1 MTMTKQAYLRDENL
15 LTLLSLH
22 DFIIPEIQ
30 REYVWGSSDN
40 CNKILKPFLVSI
52 KNNAEIDEHCHHAH
66 SRENQHIGFL
76 YSYKPQYIRDLSNRI
91 TDEYL
96 IDGQQ
101 RFTSLFL
108 LLLIR
113 AVRENRM
120 VDFCNLIRWGDNVLA
135 FDYKVRQLT
144 HRFIFDLIAH
154 LVKDGADTI
163 QCIKSREYP
172 SWLLKDY
179 QEDITIGNILNA
191 IRCIEDVFPNNE
203 DCYYDYLLTK
213 IHFWHFKTDVTSQGE
228 ELYITMN
235 SRGEELS
242 VHEFE
247 KSRKL
252 KGTDQLKWGEKWEE
266 WQTYFWR
273 NRANA
278 CEGKPNFDA
287 DKGFNN
293 LLSCLDAMGKAFST
307 GFDSIEDIE
316 IAIDA
321 LQFIVDTDWEV
332 VLHQFDAE
340 FYTEWVG
347 KLKRDIWGRINTTTA
362 KWTIEHKSDTTQKE
376 NAVLLWPLFYYYYLA
391 KGNNSE
397 PDKLTFVRLMHLCYL
412 NYHSKKT
419 NHEHIRSFV
428 EALFSSHSD
437 MTNLGSLY
445 LNFEEKY
452 ISEEHIYISNLIHG
466 DSDYKLESMIWQ
478 LQDKEYF
485 LDGENVGGDTIFRFL
500 KDILGQGI
508 DVKNGIKNMLEGY
521 DTLFPAND
529 RHRNEILVKR
539 ILLHYK
545 DENGQTFWKQTS
557 PYYNRNYETSSW
569 KRIIRCN
576 AFMIFYNEISRK
588 YTYSFSEQDLV
599 SFVEKKQNEFY
610 SDDSN
615 RVFNSKKWSDRRL
628 AIFFDTIT
636 EGRLWS
642 QNNYPDLGFYESTN
656 LEAKAFIDK
665 TRIGN
670 RICGRKNQWQMKE
683 LPANWEWHLQNM
695 YRYYDF
701 HFD

>member
-1 MTMTKQAYLRDENL
+1 M
-15 LTLLSLH
+15 
-22 DFIIPEIQ
+22 
-30 REYVWGSSDN
+30 
-40 CNKILKPFLVSI
+40 
-52 KNNAEIDEHCHHAH
+52 
-66 SRENQHIGFL
+66 
-76 YSYKPQYIRDLSNRI
+76 
-91 TDEYL
+91 
-96 IDGQQ
+96 
-101 RFTSLFL
+101 
-108 LLLIR
+108 
-113 AVRENRM
+113 
-120 VDFCNLIRWGDNVLA
+120 
-135 FDYKVRQLT
+135 
-144 HRFIFDLIAH
+144 
-154 LVKDGADTI
+154 KDGADTI

>member
-1 MTMTKQAYLRDENL
+1 MTMTNQAYLRDENL

-40 CNKILKPFLVSI
+40 CNKILKPFLLSI

-66 SRENQHIGFL
+66 SREIQHIGFL
-76 YSYKPQYIRDLSNRI
+76 YSYKPQYIRDLSKRI

-120 VDFCNLIRWGDNVLA
+120 VDYCNLIRWGDNVLA

-154 LVKDGADTI
+154 LVKDGADPI

-252 KGTDQLKWGEKWEE
+252 KGTDQRKWGEKWED

-466 DSDYKLESMIWQ
+466 DSDHKLESMIWQ

-695 YRYYDF
+695 YRYYGF

>member
-154 LVKDGADTI
+154 LEKDGADTI
-163 QCIKSREYP
+163 MCIKSREYP
-172 SWLLKDY
+172 FWLLKDY
-179 QEDITIGNILNA
+179 QEDITVGNILNA
-191 IRCIEDVFPNNE
+191 ISCIEDVFPNYE
-203 DCYYDYLLTK
+203 DNYYDYLLTK

-252 KGTDQLKWGEKWEE
+252 KDTDQREWGGKWEE

-273 NRANA
+273 NRAKA

-293 LLSCLDAMGKAFST
+293 LLSCMDAMGKAFSIS
-307 GFDSIEDIE
+307 FDSIEDIE

-321 LQFIVDTDWEV
+321 LQFIVDTDWEA
-332 VLHQFDAE
+332 VLHKFNTG
-340 FYTEWVG
+340 FYTEWVRQ
-347 KLKRDIWGRINTTTA
+347 LKRDIWGRINTTSA
-362 KWTIEHKSDTTQKE
+362 KWSIENKSDTTQQE
-376 NAVLLWPLFYYYYLA
+376 NAVLLWPLLYYFYIA
-391 KGNNSE
+391 KKTNDE
-397 PDKLTFVRLMHLCYL
+397 PNKLTFVRLMHLCYL

-437 MTNLGSLY
+437 MTNLGLLY
-445 LNFEEKY
+445 QNYEEKFM
-452 ISEEHIYISNLIHG
+452 SEEQIYISNLIQG

-500 KDILGQGI
+500 KDISGQGI
-508 DVKNGIKNMLEGY
+508 DVINSIKNMLEGY
-521 DTLFPAND
+521 DALFPAND
-529 RHRNEILVKR
+529 KHRNEILIKR

-545 DENGQTFWKQTS
+545 DANGQTFWRQTS
-557 PYYNRNYETSSW
+557 PYYDRNYETSSW
-569 KRIIRCN
+569 KRIIRCD
-576 AFMIFYNEISRK
+576 AFLIFYNEISRR
-588 YTYSFSEQDLV
+588 YTYGFSEQDLV
-599 SFVEKKQNEFY
+599 SLIEKKQNEFY
-610 SDDSN
+610 SDNSN
-615 RVFNSKKWSDRRL
+615 RVFNAKKWSDRRL

-642 QNNYPDLGFYESTN
+642 HNNYPDLGFYESTN
-656 LEAKAFIDK
+656 NEAKAFIGK

-683 LPANWEWHLQNM
+683 FPANWGWHLQNM
-695 YRYYDF
+695 FRYYDF

>member
-1 MTMTKQAYLRDENL
+1 MTNQAYLRDENL

-40 CNKILKPFLVSI
+40 CNKILKPFLLSI

-66 SRENQHIGFL
+66 SREIQHIGFL
-76 YSYKPQYIRDLSNRI
+76 YSYKPQYIRDLSKRI

-120 VDFCNLIRWGDNVLA
+120 VDYCNLIRWGDNVLA
-135 FDYKVRQLT
+135 CDCEGRQLT
-144 HRFIFDLIAH
+144 HRFICDLIAH

-656 LEAKAFIDK
+656 REAKAFIDK

>member
-1 MTMTKQAYLRDENL
+1 MNNQTYLRDENL

-40 CNKILKPFLVSI
+40 CNRILKPFLVSI
-52 KNNAEIDEHCHHAH
+52 KDNAEIDEHCHHAH
-66 SRENQHIGFL
+66 SQENQHIGFL
-76 YSYKPQYIRDLSNRI
+76 YSYKPQYIHDLSKRI

-120 VDFCNLIRWGDNVLA
+120 LDFCNIIRWGDNVIA

-144 HRFIFDLIAH
+144 HRFIFDLITH
-154 LVKDGADTI
+154 LVKDGTDTI
-163 QCIKSREYP
+163 QCIKSKEYP
-172 SWLLKDY
+172 FWLLKDY
-179 QEDITIGNILNA
+179 QEDITVGNILNA

-203 DCYYDYLLTK
+203 DNYYDYLLTR

-252 KGTDQLKWGEKWEE
+252 KDKDQRKWGGKWEE

-293 LLSCLDAMGKAFST
+293 LLSCMDAMGNAFRT

-321 LQFIVDTDWEV
+321 LRFIVDTDWET
-332 VLHQFDAE
+332 VLHQFYAG
-340 FYTEWVG
+340 FYTEWTG

-362 KWTIEHKSDTTQKE
+362 KWAIENKSDTIQKE

-391 KGNNSE
+391 RKQNSE
-397 PDKLTFVRLMHLCYL
+397 PDKLTFIRLMHLCYL

-419 NHEHIRSFV
+419 NHEHIRGFIDK
-428 EALFSSHSD
+428 LFSSPNG
-437 MTNLGSLY
+437 MTNLGILY
-445 LNFEEKY
+445 QNLEEKF
-452 ISEEHIYISNLIHG
+452 ISEEHIYTSNLIQG
-466 DSDYKLESMIWQ
+466 DSDHKLESMIWQ

-485 LDGENVGGDTIFRFL
+485 LDGEDVGGNTIIRFL
-500 KDILGQGI
+500 KDISAQGI
-508 DVKNGIKNMLEGY
+508 DAKSGIKNLLDGY
-521 DTLFPAND
+521 DALFPTND
-529 RHRNEILVKR
+529 KQRNEILIKR
-539 ILLHYK
+539 ILLHYQNK
-545 DENGQTFWKQTS
+545 KGQTFWKQTS

-569 KRIIRCN
+569 KRIIRCD
-576 AFMIFYNEISRK
+576 AFLIFYNEISRR

-599 SFVEKKQNEFY
+599 SLIEKKQNGFF
-610 SDDSN
+610 SDNSN
-615 RVFNSKKWSDRRL
+615 RVFNAKKWSDRRL

-656 LEAKAFIDK
+656 SEAKAFIDK

-670 RICGRKNQWQMKE
+670 RICGKKNQWQMKE
-683 LPANWEWHLQNM
+683 LPVNWEWHLQNM

>member
-1 MTMTKQAYLRDENL
+1 MTMTNQAYLRDENL

-22 DFIIPEIQ
+22 GFIIPEIQ
-30 REYVWGSSDN
+30 REDVLGSSDN
-40 CNKILKPFLVSI
+40 CNKILNPFLLSI

-66 SRENQHIGFL
+66 SREIQHIGFL

-120 VDFCNLIRWGDNVLA
+120 VDYCNLIRWGDNVLA

-252 KGTDQLKWGEKWEE
+252 KGTDQRKWGEKWEE

-466 DSDYKLESMIWQ
+466 DSAYKLESMIWQ

-485 LDGENVGGDTIFRFL
+485 LDGENVGGDTIFSFL

-656 LEAKAFIDK
+656 REAKAFIDK